1 MKIGELSKRTGLAT
15 SKIRFYEDIGLLKL
29 VNRSA
34 NGYRTYPPE
43 AEVILNLISNGQKA
57 GFSLDELRKLLPA
70 DLEHWQHDNL
80 LDALHSKLADIED
93 LERKLAE
100 SKQQLK
106 NILAEV
112 EAKPGDIDCA
122 ENARRVISQIGL
134 DKGDSSDT
142 KARKWTPPS

>member
-70 DLEHWQHDNL
+70 DLEHWQHNNL
-80 LDALHSKLADIED
+80 LDALHQKLADIED
-93 LERKLAE
+93 LEKKLAE
-100 SKQQLK
+100 NKQQLK
-106 NILAEV
+106 IILAEI
-112 EAKPGDIDCA
+112 EAKPDDIDCA
-122 ENARRVISQIGL
+122 DNAKRVISQIGL
-134 DKGDSSDT
+134 GKSASSDS
-142 KARKWTPPS
+142 KAKK

>member
-1 MKIGELSKRTGLAT
+1 MKIGELSKKTGLAT
-15 SKIRFYEDIGLLKL
+15 SKIRFYEDVGLLRL

-80 LDALHSKLADIED
+80 FDALHQKLADIED

-100 SKQQLK
+100 NKQQLK
-106 NILAEV
+106 YILAEI
-112 EAKPGDIDCA
+112 EAKPDDIDCKD
-122 ENARRVISQIGL
+122 NAKRVISQIGL
-134 DKGDSSDT
+134 GKGISSDS
-142 KARKWTPPS
+142 KVEK

>member
-15 SKIRFYEDIGLLKL
+15 SKIRFYEDIGLLRL
-29 VNRSA
+29 VKRSA

-80 LDALHSKLADIED
+80 LDALHQKLVDIED
-93 LERKLAE
+93 LEKKLAE
-100 SKQQLK
+100 NKQQLK
-106 NILAEV
+106 SILAEI
-112 EAKPGDIDCA
+112 EEKPDDIDCA
-122 ENARRVISQIGL
+122 DNAKRVISQIGL
-134 DKGDSSDT
+134 GKRASSDS
-142 KARKWTPPS
+142 KAKK